1 MVEINFPVKGVEQSI
16 FCRDFKILGVVG
28 ELEQKDKMGYQALV
42 SQIEVGLAERY
53 SGKEVVSAVSPCCT
67 TRFTTETLFKEH
79 D

>member
-1 MVEINFPVKGVEQSI
+1 MRGVEQSI

-42 SQIEVGLAERY
+42 SQIEAGLAKRY
-53 SGKEVVSAVSPCCT
+53 SGKEVVSALSPYCT
-67 TRFTTETLFKEH
+67 ARFTTATLFREH

>member
-1 MVEINFPVKGVEQSI
+1 MRGIEQSI

-42 SQIEVGLAERY
+42 SQIEAGLAKRY
-53 SGKEVVSAVSPCCT
+53 SGKEVVSALSPCCT
-67 TRFTTETLFKEH
+67 ARFTTATSFREH